1 MLEKLKSK
9 PVLFYISMVFVLVQ
23 VMGFVLSALKLI
35 TMDLLP
41 GAYLAA
47 YIAIAVVM
55 VMGQILLCLLV
66 FKKPWGFIV
75 VIFVSCIVS
84 AGTIWAYCAL
94 TEVENT
100 IDYVTDNSDEVVTE
114 MAIIV
119 LKDAAIEDITQMDE
133 YIIGYVN
140 GIDED
145 ATVKVK
151 DEINLSLGEPPRYVA
166 FNTIMDVTK
175 ALFAKSINAMVINSS
190 YIDIIKE
197 MEEYADFDNMVSLI
211 YSTEVKGTLNM
222 VDEGSKNYDSFVVY
236 ISGIDKFGAVS
247 ILSRSDVNILMAVNT
262 KTKTVQLVSTPRDF
276 YVELPNSNGMKDK
289 LTHAGMYG
297 LKNSIGAMEKLYGI
311 DIDYYVKMNFSGF
324 EAIIDSLD
332 GIDVYSEYEFTVEPI
347 KHYVVGM
354 NHLNGIEA
362 LAFARERYALA
373 GGDRQRGANQMA
385 VIKATINKMTSPT
398 IIYRYDKVLE
408 SIGQTVQ
415 TNFTSD
421 ELYGLVKMQIKDMAE
436 WDIRSYSVTGKGDY
450 DITYTISDRE
460 VYVMVPDMNTVNEAK
475 QLIENTLA
483 GVK

>member
-84 AGTIWAYCAL
+84 VGTIWAYCAL

-119 LKDAAIEDITQMDE
+119 LKDAAIEDITEMNE

-140 GIDED
+140 GIDEE
-145 ATVKVK
+145 ATIKVK

-166 FNTIMDVTK
+166 FNTVMDVTE
-175 ALFAKSINAMVINSS
+175 ALFAKSINAMVINSA

-247 ILSRSDVNILMAVNT
+247 TLSRSDVNILMAVNT
-262 KTKTVQLVSTPRDF
+262 KTKTVQLISTPRDF
-276 YVELPNSNGMKDK
+276 YVELPNSKGMKDK

-297 LKNSIGAMEKLYGI
+297 LNNSIGAMEKLYGI

-324 EAIIDSLD
+324 ETIIDSLD

-408 SIGQTVQ
+408 SISQTVQ

-483 GVK
+483 GVN

>member
-1 MLEKLKSK
+1 MLEKLKNK

-47 YIAIAVVM
+47 YIAIAVGM

-247 ILSRSDVNILMAVNT
+247 VLSRSDVNILMAVNT

-297 LKNSIGAMEKLYGI
+297 LKNSIGAIEKLYGI

-408 SIGQTVQ
+408 SIGKTVQ

>member
-55 VMGQILLCLLV
+55 VVGQILLCLLV

-84 AGTIWAYCAL
+84 SGTIWAYCAL

-119 LKDAAIEDITQMDE
+119 LKDAAIEDITEMDE

-140 GIDED
+140 GIDEE
-145 ATVKVK
+145 ATIKVK

-166 FNTIMDVTK
+166 FNTVMDVTE
-175 ALFAKSINAMVINSS
+175 ALFAKSINAMVINSA

-197 MEEYADFDNMVSLI
+197 MEEYVDFDNMVSLI

-247 ILSRSDVNILMAVNT
+247 TLSRSDVNILMAVNT
-262 KTKTVQLVSTPRDF
+262 KTKTVQLISTPRDF
-276 YVELPNSNGMKDK
+276 YVELPNSKGMKDK

-297 LKNSIGAMEKLYGI
+297 LNNSIGAMEKLYGI

-436 WDIRSYSVTGKGDY
+436 WDIRSYSVNGKGDY
-450 DITYTISDRE
+450 DITYTLPDRE
-460 VYVMVPDMNTVNEAK
+460 VYVMVPDMTTVETAK
-475 QLIENTLA
+475 QLIADTLA

>member
-1 MLEKLKSK
+1 MLGKIKNR
-9 PVLFYISMVFVLVQ
+9 PVLFYVSAFLVLVQ
-23 VMGFVLSALKLI
+23 IMGFVLSAVKLI

-41 GAYLAA
+41 GTYLAA
-47 YIAIAVVM
+47 YIAIAVILVI
-55 VMGQILLCLLV
+55 GQILLILLV
-66 FKKPWGFIV
+66 FKRPWGFIGVILLSCV
-75 VIFVSCIVS
+75 VSV
-84 AGTIWAYCAL
+84 ATIWAYCAL

-100 IDYVTDNSDEVVTE
+100 IDYVTDNADEVVTE

-119 LKDAAIEDITQMDE
+119 LKDAGVEDITQMDE

-145 ATVKVK
+145 ALVEVK

-166 FNTIMDVTK
+166 FNNIMDVTQ
-175 ALFAKSINAMVINSS
+175 ALFAKSINAMIINTA

-197 MEEYADFDNMVSLI
+197 MDEYADFDNMTNSI
-211 YSTEVKGTLNM
+211 YSAEIKGTMNM
-222 VDEGSKNYDSFVVY
+222 VDEGSRNYDSFVVY

-247 ILSRSDVNILMAVNT
+247 TLSRSDVNILMAVNT
-262 KTKTVQLVSTPRDF
+262 KTKTVQLISTPRDF
-276 YVELPNSNGMKDK
+276 YVYLPNTGDKKDK

-297 LKNSIGAMEKLYGI
+297 LNNSIGAMEMLYGI

-362 LAFARERYALA
+362 LAFARERYALQ

-385 VIKATINKMTSPT
+385 VIKATINKMTSPA
-398 IIYRYDKVLE
+398 IIYRYDKVLD

-415 TNFTSD
+415 TNFTSE
-421 ELYGLVKMQIKDMAE
+421 ELYGLVKMQLKDMAE
-436 WDIRSYSVTGKGDY
+436 WDIRSYSANGKG
-450 DITYTISDRE
+450 TYAETFTVKGRE
-460 VYVMVPDMNTVNEAK
+460 VYVMVPDQTTIDTAK
-475 QLIENTLA
+475 QLIKDTLD

>member
-9 PVLFYISMVFVLVQ
+9 SVLFYVTMVFVLVQ
-23 VMGFVLSALKLI
+23 AMGFALSAVKLI

-41 GAYLAA
+41 GAYLAG
-47 YIAIAVVM
+47 YIAIAVIM
-55 VMGQILLCLLV
+55 VLGQIALSFLV
-66 FKKPWGFIV
+66 FKKPWGFIA
-75 VIFVSCIVS
+75 VIFVSCAVS
-84 AGTIWAYCAL
+84 AATIWAFCAL

-100 IDYVTDNSDEVVTE
+100 IDYIADNSDEVVTE

-133 YIIGYVN
+133 YVIGYVN

-145 ATVKVK
+145 AVVKVK

-166 FNTIMDVTK
+166 FNNIMDLTK
-175 ALFAKSINAMVINSS
+175 ALFAKSINAIIINSA

-211 YSTEVKGTLNM
+211 YSAEIKSTMNM
-222 VDEGSKNYDSFVVY
+222 VDEGSKNYESFVVY

-262 KTKTVQLVSTPRDF
+262 KTKTIQMISTPRDF

-297 LKNSIGAMEKLYGI
+297 LNNSIGAMENLYGI
-311 DIDYYVKMNFSGF
+311 NIDYYVKMNFSGF

-362 LAFARERYALA
+362 LAFARERYALQ
-373 GGDRQRGANQMA
+373 GGDRQRGVNQMA

-408 SIGQTVQ
+408 NISQTVQ
-415 TNFTSD
+415 TNFTSE

-436 WDIRSYSVTGKGDY
+436 WDIRSYSVNGKG
-450 DITYTISDRE
+450 TYAETFTVKGRE
-460 VYVMVPDMNTVNEAK
+460 VYVMVPDMTTIEEAK
-475 QLIENTLA
+475 LLIQNTLA
-483 GVK
+483 GVN

>member
-1 MLEKLKSK
+1 MLEKLKNK

-247 ILSRSDVNILMAVNT
+247 VLSRSDVNILMAVNT

-297 LKNSIGAMEKLYGI
+297 LKNSIGAIEKLYGI

-408 SIGQTVQ
+408 SIGKTVQ

>member
-9 PVLFYISMVFVLVQ
+9 SVMFYIAMLFVIVQ
-23 VMGFVLSALKLI
+23 AMGFVLSALKLI
-35 TMDLLP
+35 AMDLLP
-41 GAYLAA
+41 GAYLTA
-47 YIAIAVVM
+47 YIIIAIVLVV
-55 VMGQILLCLLV
+55 GQSLLCILV
-66 FKKPWGFIV
+66 FKKPWGFIAVILVSMV
-75 VIFVSCIVS
+75 VSV
-84 AGTIWAYCAL
+84 GTIWAYCAL

-119 LKDAAIEDITQMDE
+119 LKDAAIEDITEMNE

-140 GIDED
+140 GIDEE
-145 ATVKVK
+145 ATIKVK

-166 FNTIMDVTK
+166 FNTIMDVTE
-175 ALFAKSINAMVINSS
+175 ALFAKSINAMVINSA

-197 MEEYADFDNMVSLI
+197 MEEYADFDNMISLI
-211 YSTEVKGTLNM
+211 YSTEVKGKLNM
-222 VDEGSKNYDSFVVY
+222 VDEGDKNYDSFVVY

-247 ILSRSDVNILMAVNT
+247 TLSRSDVNILMAVNT
-262 KTKTVQLVSTPRDF
+262 KTKTIQLVSTPRDF
-276 YVELPNSNGMKDK
+276 YVELPNSKGMKDK

-297 LKNSIGAMEKLYGI
+297 LNNSIGAMEKLYGI

-408 SIGQTVQ
+408 SIGKTVQ

-460 VYVMVPDMNTVNEAK
+460 VYVMVPDMTTVDTAK
-475 QLIENTLA
+475 QLIADTLA
-483 GVK
+483 GVN